1 MKIAIQ
7 GEAGSFHDAAA
18 RQFFAHTPYSVL
30 PRGTFRAVFDSL
42 ANGTADT
49 GVVAVENSLYGSIH
63 ETYDQLIRHN
73 FAIHGEVQLH
83 VHQHLIALPDVTL
96 ADITEVV
103 SHPAAL
109 DQCREFLEKTLP
121 HVSVREHNDTAGA
134 VADIARSGSHHKAAI
149 ASAHA
154 ATLHDMHILAEN
166 IEDEPDNITRFIVIS
181 RKPKEIARADKA
193 SLILITDHQPGALYK
208 ALGVFEQNRANL
220 TKLESR
226 PVRGQPFRYQFIID
240 VLANQATLI
249 TIIHELEQLGHSVT
263 LLGHYRSAPVTLDIA

>member
-7 GEAGSFHDAAA
+7 GEAGSFHDAAT
-18 RQFFAHTPYSVL
+18 RQFFAHAPYSVL

-134 VADIARSGSHHKAAI
+134 VADIARSGSRHEAAI

-181 RKPKEIARADKA
+181 RQPAEIARADKA
-193 SLILITDHQPGALYK
+193 SLILTTDHQPGALYK
-208 ALGVFEQNRANL
+208 ALGVFEQNHANL

>member
-1 MKIAIQ
+1 MKVAIQ

-18 RQFFAHTPYSVL
+18 QQFFAHTSYSIL
-30 PRGTFRAVFDSL
+30 PQTTFRAVFDSL
-42 ANGTADT
+42 ASDAADA

-73 FAIHGEVQLH
+73 FAIHGEVQPCI
-83 VHQHLIALPDVTL
+83 HQQLITLPGVML
-96 ADITEVV
+96 KDITEVV

-121 HVSVREHNDTAGA
+121 HVSVREHSDTAGA
-134 VADIARSGSHHKAAI
+134 VADIALAQQRHEAAI

-166 IEDEPDNITRFIVIS
+166 IEDESDNITRFIVIGRTS
-181 RKPKEIARADKA
+181 KEIPHANKA
-193 SLILITDHQPGALYK
+193 SLILTTDHQPGALYK